1 MKATPRR
8 ELPSFFRRLR
18 LLAEVERLHD
28 RAVALDVDLLEILEQ
43 LAALAHQTQQ
53 RPLRPEVVLVALEV
67 FSKVADTV
75 RKQRDLALGGAGV
88 GVGLAVL
95 AENLLLFLS
104 CQISHF

>member
-75 RKQRDLALGGAGV
+75 RKQRDLALGEPV
-88 GVGLAVL
+88 SVLDLPYWPKISCFFSAVK
-95 AENLLLFLS
+95 
-104 CQISHF
+104 